1 MPQNKPTQ
9 KSNSEANEES
19 KINLTT
25 TNIYRNPPLYIA
37 NSILE
42 KLKFPRLKSNK
53 YYQNPSQK
61 SQGKMQ

>member
-42 KLKFPRLKSNK
+42 
-53 YYQNPSQK
+53 
-61 SQGKMQ
+61 

>member
-1 MPQNKPTQ
+1 MPQKKPTQ

-25 TNIYRNPPLYIA
+25 TNIYRNSPLYIA

>member
-25 TNIYRNPPLYIA
+25 TNIYRNSPLYIA

-42 KLKFPRLKSNK
+42 
-53 YYQNPSQK
+53 
-61 SQGKMQ
+61 